1 MPDLAERNAQGD
13 RVSVVVR
20 ERNEWRGAGAGG
32 GVSSGTVFLA
42 PVQGGLPISSTGETR
57 DSLLSAIARSV
68 EELSRLM
75 ERADPLGRELFEFQS
90 EMLRDPALAEPAM
103 LRIDNGEPAALAW
116 MTAMDDYIA
125 TFDDDGH
132 EGRNMDLVDIRNRVL
147 GALSGTPR
155 PGFPAGAVFVA
166 DDIEPSVFLDHD
178 WGPGGGLALRRGSTS
193 GHVAMLARAYGVP
206 MVTGLG
212 LFEVKPGSPVLVDG
226 EAGTI
231 VVHPDDNDLARIHDV
246 PTEKWQL
253 SGVTLLA
260 TVNRMADLDRIDAT
274 LCQGIG
280 LVRTEFLVP
289 SPADFIDEERQAAL
303 YAEIARRSPGPTWIR
318 LFDIGGDKP
327 VAGLS
332 RDDLHPFLGLRGIR
346 LLQKL
351 PDVLKAQARALLR
364 AAPFGNLGII
374 VPMVTVPEELSS
386 IRTVFADEARA
397 LEAEGVEHAMPAI
410 GMMVE
415 TPAAALMLGAFD
427 ADFFAD
433 RQQRSTSIRRRRCA
447 ERSIAFETSTTGNA
461 GDDASRARL
470 RRDRTVDGQ
479 TDIRLRRPCRRSY
492 RSCHV
497 PRCRD
502 HSPIGRSCCACSNG
516 ATWWWQWLTRR
527 GRKAMIRSSPTRPF
541 WPVSST
547 CVLPERASG
556 LPPRSVSTAAS

>member
-1 MPDLAERNAQGD
+1 MPDLAERNAQDD
-13 RVSVVVR
+13 RVSVAVR
-20 ERNEWRGAGAGG
+20 ASERNEWRGAGAGG

-42 PVQGGLPISSTGETR
+42 PVQGGPPISSTGETR

-103 LRIDNGEPAALAW
+103 RRIDNGEPAALAW

-147 GALSGTPR
+147 GAFSGTPR
-155 PGFPAGAVFVA
+155 PGFPSGTVFVA

-231 VVHPDDNDLARIHDV
+231 VVHPDDSDMARIHDV

-253 SGVTLLA
+253 SGVALLA

-274 LCQGIG
+274 RCQGIG

-289 SPADFIDEERQAAL
+289 SPADFIDEERQASL

-346 LLQKL
+346 LLQQL
-351 PDVLKAQARALLR
+351 PEVLKAQARALLR
-364 AAPFGNLGII
+364 AAPFGDLGII
-374 VPMVTVPEELSS
+374 VPMVTVPEELSN
-386 IRTVFADEARA
+386 IRSLFADEARA
-397 LEAEGVEHAMPAI
+397 LEAEGVEHAMPSI

-415 TPAAALMLGAFD
+415 TPAAALTLEAFD
-427 ADFFAD
+427 ADFFAIGSSD
-433 RQQRSTSIRRRRCA
+433 LLQYVAAAARSDQSLSKLRQQAMPAMMHLVRACAATARSMGKPISVCGDLA
-447 ERSIAFETSTTGNA
+447 GNPTA
-461 GDDASRARL
+461 AAMFRDAGVALLSVDPVVLAAVARQGGDD
-470 RRDRTVDGQ
+470 G
-479 TDIRLRRPCRRSY
+479 
-492 RSCHV
+492 
-497 PRCRD
+497 
-502 HSPIGRSCCACSNG
+502 
-516 ATWWWQWLTRR
+516 
-527 GRKAMIRSSPTRPF
+527 
-541 WPVSST
+541 
-547 CVLPERASG
+547 
-556 LPPRSVSTAAS
+556 